1 MRVAVLAGGGT
12 SEHAISLD
20 TGNAVAIALLEA
32 GHESAFV
39 ELPNFAAL
47 GAALQ
52 TDPIQTAAVVFVALH
67 GGAGEDG
74 RVQAVLEMAGKPYV
88 GSRPGPSAVAMDK
101 SWSKQIVRE
110 LGLPTAEWLE
120 IDGALSGADLSG
132 LAHEFGYPL
141 VFKPVH
147 EGSAVGVHLAQTAAE
162 FDEALAADSGRRG
175 AWMFE
180 RYIAGRELTLPVLC
194 EEAME
199 IIEIRPK
206 QGFYDYRNKYTKG
219 ATEYF
224 CPADLPAE
232 FSARLSLD
240 GMAAYEAL
248 RMRDMARLDYR
259 LADDGTA
266 YFLEANSIPGMT
278 ALSLLPM
285 GAKARGIEFAE
296 MCDRLVQAAAAR
308 GADG

>member
-20 TGNAVAIALLEA
+20 TGNAVTAALRKTGHDANLVVLA
-32 GHESAFV
+32 G
-39 ELPNFAAL
+39 FAAL
-47 GAALQ
+47 DEAVHADSIAAC
-52 TDPIQTAAVVFVALH
+52 DAVFVALH

-74 RVQAVLEMAGKPYV
+74 RVQAVLEMVGKPYV

-101 SWSKQIVRE
+101 SWSKQIVRD

-120 IDGALSGADLSG
+120 IDGSLSHGDLFALAG
-132 LAHEFGYPL
+132 EFGYPL

-147 EGSAVGVHLAQTAAE
+147 EGSAVGVY
-162 FDEALAADSGRRG
+162 LAASEEELEAKLASAGDRHGP
-175 AWMFE
+175 WMFE

-206 QGFYDYRNKYTKG
+206 QGFYDYHNKYTKG

-232 FSARLSLD
+232 FAARLSLD

-248 RMRDMARLDYR
+248 RMRDMARIDYR
-259 LADDGTA
+259 LAEDGTA

-285 GAKARGIEFAE
+285 GAKARGIEFPE
-296 MCDRLVQAAAAR
+296 MCDRLVRAAAAR
-308 GADG
+308 GADA